1 MKKLLVFVLA
11 LSCALT
17 VCAQS
22 GTGNTQS
29 GGKGADKVLVVY
41 FSCTG
46 TTKTIAGYI
55 AGKTGGTLYGIVPE
69 TPYTSADLNYN
80 NSGSRANRE
89 QNNPSARPAIKGRVE
104 NMARYDVIF
113 IGYPI
118 WWGKAPKII
127 FTFLES
133 YNLSGKTIV
142 PFCTS
147 GSSGKG
153 SSDTD
158 LHSLIPAAH
167 WKDGRRFSAGARND
181 VNAWIDTL
189 NITTG

>member
-1 MKKLLVFVLA
+1 MLA
-11 LSCALT
+11 FSFILS
-17 VCAQS
+17 VCAQG
-22 GTGNTQS
+22 GTGNAQN
-29 GGKGADKVLVVY
+29 GDKGADNVLIVY

-46 TTKTIAGYI
+46 TTKTIAEYI
-55 AGKTGGTLYGIVPE
+55 AGKTGATLYEIVPE

-104 NMARYDVIF
+104 DMAQYDVIF
-113 IGYPI
+113 LGYPI

-158 LHSLIPAAH
+158 LHSLSPSAN

-181 VNAWIDTL
+181 VNTWIDTL
-189 NITTG
+189 NITAGGN